1 MGHLFEHFWGI
12 FEHFSK
18 SVHQIFLK
26 LYLLAGIEKQVKV
39 TVFRFERKFIL
50 YSKQGKW
57 VKCQNCVSIVRPMEF
72 MYQFSVTRQHILEHL
87 QKKNSLCHKN
97 SLLAYKKVINTQ
109 FTMNIDILLL
119 HLDFSTI
126 NCLYVPGHLC

>member
-1 MGHLFEHFWGI
+1 MGHFGLKIKI

-39 TVFRFERKFIL
+39 TVFGFERKFIL
-50 YSKQGKW
+50 CSKQGKW
-57 VKCQNCVSIVRPMEF
+57 VKCQNCVSVVRPMKF

-87 QKKNSLCHKN
+87 HKKIHYFTKIHYQLI
-97 SLLAYKKVINTQ
+97 KKVINIQ

-126 NCLYVPGHLC
+126 HCLYVPGHLC